1 MTLRFRP
8 LHDSFGAEVIGVD
21 FSRDVDTGTLSEI
34 EAAWYRHSI
43 LLFRGID
50 MTPAQHV
57 AFTRKL
63 GPLHLMEPLE
73 FNLPGYPEVLVVS
86 NMEKDNKPIGMKRA
100 GWGWHSDGEDKALPN
115 AGSFI
120 HALKLP
126 PAEGDTLYADTYA
139 ANSDRKLS
147 SGRGRTPSSAGAP
160 FGSRITLSVFS
171 SRT

>member
-1 MTLRFRP
+1 
-8 LHDSFGAEVIGVD
+8 
-21 FSRDVDTGTLSEI
+21 
-34 EAAWYRHSI
+34 
-43 LLFRGID
+43 
-50 MTPAQHV
+50 
-57 AFTRKL
+57 
-63 GPLHLMEPLE
+63 
-73 FNLPGYPEVLVVS
+73 
-86 NMEKDNKPIGMKRA
+86 MKRA
-100 GWGWHSDGEDKALPN
+100 GWGWHSDGEDKVLPN